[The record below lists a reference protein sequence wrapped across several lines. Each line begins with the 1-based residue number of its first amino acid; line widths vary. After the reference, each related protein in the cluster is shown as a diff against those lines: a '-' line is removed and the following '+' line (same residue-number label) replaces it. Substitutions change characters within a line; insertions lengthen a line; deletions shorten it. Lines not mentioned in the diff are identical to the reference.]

1 MPTVPIETPTTPE
14 VDAAEGAGSPSL
26 NYVNKTPKVLLVSTN
41 GWPAPARLGMALS
54 GAGFLVEAVCP
65 PGTILCRT
73 KAVGNAYTYRGL
85 SPVKSVS
92 EAIQKAQPDLV
103 VPTDDLAT
111 THLHEVHRAAEGW
124 GRVGEKIGAL
134 IESSLGAKENFATA
148 ASRVALLRVAR
159 EEGIRVPEFESIE
172 DANGLAEWIHHAGVP
187 TVLKADGTSGG
198 DGVRIVRTAHDAKRA
213 FQALQAPPLF
223 ARAAKRAIFDRDLT
237 LLLPSVRRRKHSVIA
252 QSFVEGTEAT
262 SLFACWN
269 GSVIGELHFEVVS
282 KQDSGGPS
290 TVLRLVEHE
299 EMKAAARKI
308 AKRLK
313 LSGFYGL
320 DFMLDKA
327 TRNAYLLELNPR
339 TTQVGHLTLG
349 PGRDLPAALFAA
361 IRGSD
366 CQPAAPLTEKDL
378 IVLFPQEWTRD
389 PESPFLDSGYHD
401 VPWDAPDFVDFYAKQ
416 HGKRHDQAFR
426 KKWIEPRARK
436 QTPKQ

>member
-1 MPTVPIETPTTPE
+1 M
-14 VDAAEGAGSPSL
+14 
-26 NYVNKTPKVLLVSTN
+26 NYVNKKPKVLLVSTN
-41 GWPAPARLGMALS
+41 GWPAPARLGMALE
-54 GAGFLVEAVCP
+54 GAGFAVDAVCP
-65 PGTILCRT
+65 PETILCRT
-73 KAVGNAYTYRGL
+73 HAVGNAYAYRGL
-85 SPVKSVS
+85 SPVRSVS
-92 EAIQKAQPDLV
+92 EAIEKAHADLV

-111 THLHEVHRAAEGW
+111 AHLHEIHRAAESLGQA
-124 GRVGEKIGAL
+124 GEKIGLL
-134 IESSLGAKENFATA
+134 IENSLGAKESFATV

-159 EEGIRVPEFESIE
+159 EEGVRVPEFAAIE
-172 DANGLAEWIHHAGVP
+172 DASGLEEWIRRAGVP

-213 FQALQAPPLF
+213 FQALQAPPFF
-223 ARAAKRAIFDRDLT
+223 ARAAKRAIFDNDLT
-237 LLLPSVRRRKHSVIA
+237 LLLPSVLRRKHSVIA

-262 SLFACWN
+262 SLFACWH
-269 GSVIGELHFEVVS
+269 GEVIGELHFEVVS

-290 TVLRLVEHE
+290 TVLRLVENE

-361 IRGSD
+361 IRGGD
-366 CQPAAPLTEKDL
+366 CRPAAPLTEKDL

-389 PESPFLDSGYHD
+389 PESPFLESGYHD
-401 VPWDAPDFVDFYAKQ
+401 VPWDEPEFVGFYAKL
-416 HGKRHDQAFR
+416 HGKRHDQEFR
-426 KKWIEPRARK
+426 KKWIEPQVQK
-436 QTPKQ
+436 QAQKQ